1 MPSRNPKRHWWQRR
15 SKLGDRLKVSLFG
28 TNQGKGAIAGPVGT
42 VDDDPG
48 SKNPKP
54 LPKQLSRY
62 VYETLEGQDKIRTL
76 KLHSTKERIECT
88 LQQISVSK
96 GGYQALS
103 YVWGNPEQHSYA
115 IVLDENGH
123 ELGYIPLTKNLSSA
137 LCDLRQVEEITS
149 KIFWIDQICIDQE
162 GEEKNHQVALMG
174 DIYRNAARVITYLGP
189 AASDEEEEKRGIDL
203 LHRLYEHFTDDYD
216 LIYQAGSLYQ
226 AYQKKAEFPVTTL
239 PEEFQEGHFD
249 EGKHATQGWSFL
261 FQVTHGEWSW
271 RLWIIQEQLLN
282 EEIMMLR
289 GSSLLSWDAV
299 AMILVLFA
307 LDLIPQKL
315 TNRFASFWQEN
326 TGNSIANLRKIEDSI
341 YSLWHTRKQQQK
353 ETKWLSVRPRLLSN
367 MARYESQH
375 CCDQRDRVFS
385 LLAISSDATRLD
397 ITPDYSASIR
407 GVFHNASIRILQ
419 TDSTLQILVVAC
431 RWAGS
436 KAGSEDQS
444 GDPDPT
450 TVTPSP
456 SSWAL
461 RPPSLPFSNS
471 FAANICTPHP
481 HTSLRRFPR
490 FLLNSTVLVLKGRF
504 VDRISTT
511 TPVMFLSDSVFDGR
525 VDLSWIQCVS
535 HRWNCFLR
543 VLQHL
548 GATVQNAARL
558 ARAIAC
564 DPTWPST
571 LQGGLSVEENFAF
584 AFLSFFRSQVDVVR
598 TQGAQVGLDT
608 GGEVPEL
615 KQWDTQIQE
624 LAAQLSKAIDLSSS
638 HPNTPISPQEYKAC
652 NELSRRVII
661 HGRSFCATENG
672 RVCNAVH
679 QPEKGDLVAAF
690 EGSDRLFILRPTGER
705 YRLIGE
711 AYVDGL
717 MEGEAYEGLDSDEV
731 DYDIELV

>member
-1 MPSRNPKRHWWQRR
+1 MPRRNPKRQCR
-15 SKLGDRLKVSLFG
+15 SRLGDGSEVSLYG
-28 TNQGKGAIAGPVGT
+28 VDPGKGTAAGPVGT
-42 VDDDPG
+42 VDDDLG
-48 SKNPKP
+48 SQNPNP

-88 LQQISVSK
+88 LQQISVSE

-137 LCDLRQVEEITS
+137 LCDLRQVKEITS

-162 GEEKNHQVALMG
+162 GKEKNHQVALMG
-174 DIYRNAARVITYLGP
+174 DTYRNAARVITYLGP
-189 AASDEEEEKRGIDL
+189 AASHAEEEKRGIDL

-216 LIYQAGSLYQ
+216 LIYQASSLRQ
-226 AYQKKAEFPVTTL
+226 ALLKTAEFPVTTL
-239 PEEFQEGHFD
+239 PEEFQEDHFD
-249 EGKHATQGWSFL
+249 KGKYVAQGWRWL
-261 FQVTHGEWSW
+261 FQVAYGEWSR
-271 RLWIIQEQLLN
+271 RLWIVQEQLLN
-282 EEIMMLR
+282 EEIAMLR

-299 AMILVLFA
+299 AMIPVLFG
-307 LDLIPQKL
+307 LNLIPRKL

-326 TGNSIANLRKIEDSI
+326 TGNSIVNLHTIEDSI
-341 YSLWHTRKQQQK
+341 YSLWHTRKHQQK
-353 ETKWLSVRPRLLSN
+353 KTKWLSVGPRLVSN
-367 MARYESQH
+367 MARYQSQH

-385 LLAISSDATRLD
+385 LLAISSDATTLG

-407 GVFHNASIRILQ
+407 RVFHDASIRILQ
-419 TDSTLQILVVAC
+419 TNSALHILVFAC
-431 RWAGS
+431 RWGGS
-436 KAGSEDQS
+436 KAGSEEQS
-444 GDPDPT
+444 EDADPT
-450 TVTPSP
+450 ITTSSP
-456 SSWAL
+456 SSWEL
-461 RPPSLPFSNS
+461 RPPSPSLPAS
-471 FAANICTPHP
+471 FVYDICTPHP
-481 HTSLRRFPR
+481 RTSGLGRPPR

-504 VDRISTT
+504 VDRISMT
-511 TPVMFLSDSVFDGR
+511 TPVTFLSESTVVGR
-525 VDLSWIQCVS
+525 VDLSWIQCAAR
-535 HRWNCFLR
+535 RWTRFLR

-548 GATVQNAARL
+548 GTTVQNAARL
-558 ARAIAC
+558 ASALAANTNWS
-564 DPTWPST
+564 PT
-571 LQGGLSVEENFAF
+571 LQGGLSVEESFAF
-584 AFLSFFRSQVDVVR
+584 AFLSILRSDFNVVR
-598 TQGAQVGLDT
+598 TQGARVGLDMP
-608 GGEVPEL
+608 GEVPEL

-624 LAAQLSKAIDLSSS
+624 LAAQLSKAIDLGSF
-638 HPNTPISPQEYKAC
+638 HPSTAIQEYKAA
-652 NELSRRVII
+652 NELRRVSAL

-672 RVCNAVH
+672 RVCNAMN

-705 YRLIGE
+705 YRLVGD